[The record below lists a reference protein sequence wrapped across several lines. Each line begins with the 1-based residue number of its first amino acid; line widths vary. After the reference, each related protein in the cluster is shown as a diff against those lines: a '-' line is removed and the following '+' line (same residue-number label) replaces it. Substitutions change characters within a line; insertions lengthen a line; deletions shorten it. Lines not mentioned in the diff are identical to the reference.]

1 MKKKIGIFFLVIV
14 LVLQCAS
21 SNAALVTDDAT
32 VLEKRIKW
40 KKRKQKRYFR
50 RIEII

>member
-14 LVLQCAS
+14 LVLQCAC

-32 VLEKRIKW
+32 VLEKRIK
-40 KKRKQKRYFR
+40 KKLKQKRYFR